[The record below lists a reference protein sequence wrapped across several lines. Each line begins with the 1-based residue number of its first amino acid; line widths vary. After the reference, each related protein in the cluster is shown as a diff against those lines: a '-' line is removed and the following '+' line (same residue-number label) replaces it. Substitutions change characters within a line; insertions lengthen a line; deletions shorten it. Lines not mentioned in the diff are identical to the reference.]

1 MVLHLELE
9 VEDLEVGRGVV
20 SFPAR
25 EDGRHHKMIRLG
37 LGSGLACCAPGCGPV
52 VVAEL
57 QLLAVPIHARAII
70 IVRWVYGGG
79 ARQQAAGGD
88 GASGRQ
94 HQGLDRDLKSLRGV
108 DVVSQP
114 TESRAIARY
123 ILRKYRTPGSP
134 DLLGE
139 NGGANGAT
147 MVDVWTEVE
156 AQQYHPAISPVVFEC
171 IIFPVMRG
179 AATDQKFVDESLER
193 LRGVL
198 GTYEERLSESR
209 YLAGDSF
216 SFADLNHFPFTFYFM
231 ATPYAAL
238 FDEYPRVKAWWE
250 DLMARPSVKRVC
262 ANMPT
267 KF

>member
-1 MVLHLELE
+1 MSSPVKVFGHATSTNVARVLLCLK
-9 VEDLEVGRGVV
+9 EVGAEYELVPVDFLAGEHNSSQHVQRNPFGKI
-20 SFPAR
+20 PAFQ
-25 EDGRHHKMIRLG
+25 DG
-37 LGSGLACCAPGCGPV
+37 
-52 VVAEL
+52 
-57 QLLAVPIHARAII
+57 
-70 IVRWVYGGG
+70 
-79 ARQQAAGGD
+79 
-88 GASGRQ
+88 
-94 HQGLDRDLKSLRGV
+94 DLVLF
-108 DVVSQP
+108 
-114 TESRAIARY
+114 ESRAIARY

-139 NGGANGAT
+139 SGGAEEAA

-179 AATDQKFVDESLER
+179 AKTDQKVVDESLER

-198 GTYEERLSESR
+198 ATYEERLSKSR
-209 YLAGDSF
+209 YLAGSSF

-238 FDEYPRVKAWWE
+238 YDEYPRVKAWWE
-250 DLMARPSVKRVC
+250 DLMARPSVKKVC

>member
-1 MVLHLELE
+1 MALAAGSESREPEKMRSIYSAGLV
-9 VEDLEVGRGVV
+9 DLKKEAL
-20 SFPAR
+20 SLSKLINNFQ
-25 EDGRHHKMIRLG
+25 
-37 LGSGLACCAPGCGPV
+37 LAKISRSAN
-52 VVAEL
+52 VVAHFI
-57 QLLAVPIHARAII
+57 AKFSFDNRS
-70 IVRWVYGGG
+70 
-79 ARQQAAGGD
+79 D
-88 GASGRQ
+88 
-94 HQGLDRDLKSLRGV
+94 
-108 DVVSQP
+108 
-114 TESRAIARY
+114 ESRAIARY